1 MQEVTTKATSGNT
14 TTTIMSSG
22 EQNSEML
29 RGYGHLF
36 SLGLAHFKSAAIK
49 CAVELGIP
57 TAIKRCGGAATVSD
71 LIKEIGLVPAKA
83 PYLSRLLRFLAFY
96 GLFEEEDEESA
107 SAESQTVYKL
117 TPTSRLL
124 VQEADNDSTCDMS
137 HMLLLFTRPSTTV
150 STFFNLERW
159 FRDAADTNTVFEA
172 AHGKSIW
179 SLTQSDASFND
190 AMNGASV
197 ADSRFTME
205 VVINEAGGY
214 FKGLKTLTDV
224 GGGHGAASAAI
235 AAAFPDMQCTVMDL
249 QQVVS
254 TAPERGGTVK
264 FVAGNMFESIP
275 PADAVLLKLV
285 LHSWDD
291 ATCVKIL
298 KRCKEAIP
306 AMGGKVFVINTVL
319 GHRGLTSK
327 QVTEA
332 QILLDL
338 YMMRGH
344 GFERDERQ
352 WKTIFLEAGFA
363 NYTVIPLQDPL
374 AMLVLHPSPL
384 VVETTVKVTGASG
397 AKEDSFLST
406 DKAEAAP

>member
-1 MQEVTTKATSGNT
+1 
-14 TTTIMSSG
+14 MSSG

-179 SLTQSDASFND
+179 SLTQSDESFND

-264 FVAGNMFESIP
+264 FVAGNMFESIL
-275 PADAVLLKLV
+275 PADAVLLKVAPCTFQYRMYTHVYSIFTLV
-285 LHSWDD
+285 
-291 ATCVKIL
+291 TCTVNFHL
-298 KRCKEAIP
+298 SSSCTPGTMPHASRYSNGARKRYQQWEERCLSSTPFLGI
-306 AMGGKVFVINTVL
+306 GG
-319 GHRGLTSK
+319 
-327 QVTEA
+327 
-332 QILLDL
+332 
-338 YMMRGH
+338 
-344 GFERDERQ
+344 
-352 WKTIFLEAGFA
+352 
-363 NYTVIPLQDPL
+363 
-374 AMLVLHPSPL
+374 
-384 VVETTVKVTGASG
+384 
-397 AKEDSFLST
+397 
-406 DKAEAAP
+406 